1 VTLSGVLTAR
11 GLVVGTH
18 NLMNGLRLRRLLRHY
33 RVLRDAVGL
42 DVLCVQENRCSR
54 RVGHGFEIARALGA
68 RYAHLADRR
77 DPDVGIIY
85 DRERFR
91 CREHVSFPL
100 PQVPRLSWL
109 ERCYSGRHPRV
120 HLAQVAVLE
129 DGAGLPLTVANFH
142 LSTAGGTR
150 HRCIQME
157 AVVKRIRAMAVPE
170 RTIACG
176 DTNAFHWSQR
186 AQPRVLDNV
195 LAPLAAIGARPIC
208 DARPTHHFA
217 RQHEP
222 KLTHRAV
229 VMLGKLGID
238 LPQRYDVVCSN
249 LPGTRGGKASTPDS
263 DHDLV
268 WAALLAQP
276 ALTAA
281 APAKQLIAAS
291 RQGREREI
299 DHQLVG

>member
-1 VTLSGVLTAR
+1 VKLSAALAPR

-42 DVLCVQENRCSR
+42 DVLCVQENGCSR
-54 RVGHGFEIARALGA
+54 RVGHGLEIARALGA
-68 RYAHLADRR
+68 RYAHLTDPR
-77 DPDVGIIY
+77 DPDVGIVY

-91 CREHVSFPL
+91 CREHVAFPL
-100 PQVPRLSWL
+100 PSVRRLSWL
-109 ERCYSGRHPRV
+109 ERCYSGRDPRV

-129 DGAGLPLTVANFH
+129 DQDGSPLTVANFH

-150 HRCIQME
+150 QRCAQMH
-157 AVVKRIRAMAVPE
+157 AVVERIRQYGVPE
-170 RTIACG
+170 RTVACG
-176 DTNAFHWSQR
+176 DTNAFHWRQR
-186 AQPRVLDNV
+186 AQPGVLEEV
-195 LAPLAAIGARPIC
+195 LAPLAAIGARAIG

-222 KLTHRAV
+222 RLTHQAV
-229 VMLGKLGID
+229 VMLGKLGLD

-249 LPGTRGGKASTPDS
+249 LLGTRGGKASTPDS

-268 WAALLAQP
+268 WAALRTHPARALAG
-276 ALTAA
+276 A
-281 APAKQLIAAS
+281 AKQLGAAAS
-291 RQGREREI
+291 
-299 DHQLVG
+299 LSL